1 MSENNVETPQRTSPA
16 PPKTPQRTSPAPP
29 KTPQKTSPAPP
40 KTPQMT
46 SPAPPKT
53 PQKTSPAP
61 PKTPQMTSPAPPKTP
76 QMTSPAP
83 PKTPNENEESKRES
97 KSKKGLIL
105 IASGLAGIGAV
116 AMAPAALTA
125 AGFGAAG
132 ITAGSLG
139 ASMVSLA
146 TNSGIGMGL
155 VSVLQSAGAA
165 GIGMTGNTLIG
176 LGGAAVGGGMAAAAT
191 GSSTKVQRKS
201 KEKGSGDR
209 ATQTPSLRTDTS
221 KVAESPVKELG
232 QLDISKLKSVTTA
245 ATNKPLKDDKMETKQ
260 KASPSAPKPNVRRDL
275 YVIESRGDQCP
286 LDLENTAGLGG
297 LTLRTK

>member
-1 MSENNVETPQRTSPA
+1 MYYKTMVNVDMSENNVETPQRTSPAPPKNPQKTSPAPPKTPQRTSPA

-29 KTPQKTSPAPP
+29 KTPQR
-40 KTPQMT
+40 
-46 SPAPPKT
+46 
-53 PQKTSPAP
+53 
-61 PKTPQMTSPAPPKTP
+61 
-76 QMTSPAP
+76 TSPAP

-191 GSSTKVQRKS
+191 GSSTKEQRKS

-209 ATQTPSLRTDTS
+209 ATQTPSLRTNTS

-232 QLDISKLKSVTTA
+232 ELDISVTTA
-245 ATNKPLKDDKMETKQ
+245 AHKPLKDDKMETKK

-275 YVIESRGDQCP
+275 YVIESRGDQFP
-286 LDLENTAGLGG
+286 LDLENPAGLGG
-297 LTLRTK
+297 LTSRTKL